1 MIPTSHTGGYH
12 TVIYI
17 SITVNILSTT
27 AVLIPN
33 HNYVLKID
41 EKNVIVIHCN
51 FLAKNKQSA
60 TQ

>member
-41 EKNVIVIHCN
+41 K
-51 FLAKNKQSA
+51 KM
-60 TQ
+60 